1 MQHNLRLVDSYRILD
16 CALVILKGSV
26 LKERPIWAEVEP
38 SVQAISP
45 PLVVKSDEA

>member
-38 SVQAISP
+38 AVQAISP
-45 PLVVKSDEA
+45 SLVVKSDEA